1 MVLCSN
7 LVYRIT
13 VHQVPQLPCKIL
25 IITRDLFPFY
35 VRLRSPFVVS
45 YLFYS
50 FIFAKE
56 NILCC
61 WSSWISFELYD
72 EVQSKLW
79 KPVNNIHPFV
89 DKPTL
94 DTIQS
99 VTSDDKLNIYGSP
112 NDLLSE
118 YRSQVTSSIAL
129 RHSQYF
135 RAERELRVQF
145 WTFIEYQLCL

>member
-1 MVLCSN
+1 MLGWD
-7 LVYRIT
+7 LLLWYLIYFIALFLQRRI
-13 VHQVPQLPCKIL
+13 
-25 IITRDLFPFY
+25 F
-35 VRLRSPFVVS
+35 
-45 YLFYS
+45 
-50 FIFAKE
+50 
-56 NILCC
+56 LCC
-61 WSSWISFELYD
+61 WSSWLSFELYD

-89 DKPTL
+89 DKQTL

-99 VTSDDKLNIYGSP
+99 GTSDDKLNIYGST

-118 YRSQVTSSIAL
+118 YRSQVTSSIPL

-145 WTFIEYQLCL
+145 GTLLNTSYVRRLLMVNLDDIESVWSSR